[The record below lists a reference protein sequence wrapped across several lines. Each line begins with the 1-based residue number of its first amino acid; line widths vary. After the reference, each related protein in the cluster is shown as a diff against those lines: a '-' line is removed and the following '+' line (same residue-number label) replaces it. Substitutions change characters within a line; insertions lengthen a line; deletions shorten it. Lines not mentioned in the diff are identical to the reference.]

1 MMTNEQIV
9 DRMHEALSVLFHV
22 DHDEKDELV
31 TFRSTLLEGAE
42 NLLNIPSNELEKMD
56 TTKLSGLIG
65 DWLVW
70 GITGKLKDAIIA
82 LHEEECREAETHAA
96 DSELFN
102 F

>member
-9 DRMHEALSVLFHV
+9 DRMHEALGHLYQV
-22 DHDEKDELV
+22 DNDEKEELV
-31 TFRSTLLEGAE
+31 TFSSTLLEGGE
-42 NLLNIPSNELEKMD
+42 NLNIPSDELEKMD
-56 TTKLSGLIG
+56 PSKLSGLIG
-65 DWLVW
+65 DFLVW